1 MSPALKRIPV
11 RPRIVICP
19 IDRGICDFLAGK
31 TDGEELLHALYDHI
45 LDEPVPERLRAILRR

>member
-11 RPRIVICP
+11 RPRIVISP